1 MAAVAV
7 ETAIRMVADTAMVD
21 MDSVAAGTVEMVDM
35 LIDVVHMTINR
46 TTDTAMD
53 MASIDMVMAMGRIT
67 AIDMAMVMIAMATQ
81 VEIDMVQTTTDI
93 LMINIIIRFRFM
105 TIISIDTI
113 MTGIQVLLET
123 IIMDMG
129 DMDMKDMEEAIDF
142 DY

>member
-81 VEIDMVQTTTDI
+81 VEIDMV
-93 LMINIIIRFRFM
+93 
-105 TIISIDTI
+105 
-113 MTGIQVLLET
+113 
-123 IIMDMG
+123 
-129 DMDMKDMEEAIDF
+129 
-142 DY
+142 

>member
-7 ETAIRMVADTAMVD
+7 EMAIRMVADTAMVD

-81 VEIDMVQTTTDI
+81 VEIDMV
-93 LMINIIIRFRFM
+93 
-105 TIISIDTI
+105 
-113 MTGIQVLLET
+113 
-123 IIMDMG
+123 
-129 DMDMKDMEEAIDF
+129 
-142 DY
+142 